1 MDDGAWRFAVLGPG
15 GIGGLLAGVLARQG
29 HEVVCLAGD
38 ATAAHLAEHGLR
50 VRSTVF
56 GDFEVGVRAATRLD
70 EPVDAC
76 IVAVKAY
83 QLEDALERVEPEA
96 LGEGLVVPFLNG
108 VEHVQVLRGRYPGA
122 QVVPASIAVE
132 AFKAGPATE
141 RSDAVHGR
149 PPEGWIEQRGPFT
162 IVELAAEEATRERVE
177 ALAGMLAKEG
187 AQVRVREDGDVL
199 LWDKLVPLGPLALV
213 TTHEGAP
220 AGVARERRRDDLAG
234 AVGEAAAVARA
245 NGSGID
251 ADNVLALLDML
262 PAGMRTSMQ
271 RDADAGRPIEVE
283 AVGGTVLRA
292 AGRAGISV
300 PVTARLVADLR
311 RRYTRYT

>member
-29 HEVVCLAGD
+29 HQVVCLAGD

-83 QLEDALERVEPEA
+83 QLQDALERVEPEA

-108 VEHVQVLRGRYPGA
+108 VEHAQVLRGRYPAA

-132 AFKAGPATE
+132 AFKAGP
-141 RSDAVHGR
+141 GQ
-149 PPEGWIEQRGPFT
+149 IEQRGPFT
-162 IVELAAEEATRERVE
+162 IVELAAEDGTRERVE

-213 TTHEGAP
+213 TTHEDAP
-220 AGVARERRRDDLAG
+220 AGVARERRRADLAG

-251 ADNVLALLDML
+251 ADAVLARLDML

-271 RDADAGRPIEVE
+271 RDAEAGRPIEVE
-283 AVGGTVLRA
+283 AIGGTVLRA
-292 AGRAGISV
+292 AERAGISV
-300 PVTARLVADLR
+300 PVTTRLVADLR
-311 RRYTRYT
+311 QRYT

>member
-1 MDDGAWRFAVLGPG
+1 VQASPR
-15 GIGGLLAGVLARQG
+15 
-29 HEVVCLAGD
+29 D
-38 ATAAHLAEHGLR
+38 AA
-50 VRSTVF
+50 
-56 GDFEVGVRAATRLD
+56 
-70 EPVDAC
+70 
-76 IVAVKAY
+76 
-83 QLEDALERVEPEA
+83 
-96 LGEGLVVPFLNG
+96 
-108 VEHVQVLRGRYPGA
+108 
-122 QVVPASIAVE
+122 
-132 AFKAGPATE
+132 
-141 RSDAVHGR
+141 HGR

-162 IVELAAEEATRERVE
+162 IVELAAEEATHERVE

-271 RDADAGRPIEVE
+271 RDAEAGRPIEVE

-311 RRYTRYT
+311 RRYT